1 MSTVSNP
8 KSSMSTV
15 SHTKRITKAIARPD
29 EASGAEAYIQQVS
42 DVLKRLPFNQVD
54 QITDVLWTAYRE
66 DRAVYLFGN
75 GGSAALA
82 SHCAC
87 DLGKGMIIDGHRRF
101 RVLALTDNVPL
112 LTAWANDASY
122 ADIFAEQ
129 LRSFLRKDDVVLAF
143 SASGNSPNV
152 LNALSLSQEI
162 GALTLGLTG
171 YQGGKMKSLCEL
183 CVVIP
188 SQNMQVIEDVHLSV
202 AHSIFTSLRARISGL
217 TQHHLTAAAMG
228 SRSS

>member
-1 MSTVSNP
+1 MSNGSNH
-8 KSSMSTV
+8 K
-15 SHTKRITKAIARPD
+15 KITKAFGPPVEARGV
-29 EASGAEAYIQQVS
+29 EVYLQQVS
-42 DVLKRLPFNQVD
+42 DVLKRLPFALID
-54 QITDVLWTAYRE
+54 QIVDGLWNAYRE

-87 DLGKGMIIDGHRRF
+87 DLGKGTIMNGHRRF

-112 LTAWANDASY
+112 LTAWANDACY
-122 ADIFAEQ
+122 ADVFAEQ

-152 LNALSLSQEI
+152 LNALALAQEI
-162 GALTLGLTG
+162 GAFTMGLTG
-171 YQGGKMKSLCEL
+171 FQGGKMKALCQR

-188 SQNMQVIEDVHLSV
+188 SENMQVIEDLHLSV
-202 AHSIFTSLRARISGL
+202 AHSIFTSLRARIAEL
-217 TQHHLTAAAMG
+217 TSPRLLTVAASSRG
-228 SRSS
+228 SC